1 MGSRMSSNSSAV
13 SALVN
18 GAAKVYAEASA
29 DTDTG
34 DKKKLIKM
42 IQKIQEEEQQEKSNA
57 PYISTSSAHKRF
69 RNRIY
74 DIHDMIYANKLSN
87 IYYINHTQATKEKF
101 NLFSEYLMDE
111 PAIRKDRMIYAIEE
125 YKKTPDNI
133 KYPLSL
139 FFVSA
144 ALNFKPYNS

>member
-1 MGSRMSSNSSAV
+1 MGSRMSLNSSAV
-13 SALVN
+13 TALIN

-42 IQKIQEEEQQEKSNA
+42 IQEEEEQERSNV
-57 PYISTSSAHKRF
+57 PYISSSAEHKRF

-74 DIHDMIYANKLSN
+74 DINDMIYANKLSN
-87 IYYINHTQATKEKF
+87 IYYINHAQATKEKF
-101 NLFSEYLMDE
+101 NFFSECLMDE
-111 PAIRKDRMIYAIEE
+111 PAIKKDRLIYAIEE
-125 YKKTPDNI
+125 YKNTPDNI
-133 KYPLSL
+133 KYPLSV
-139 FFVSA
+139 FFESA

>member
-1 MGSRMSSNSSAV
+1 MGSRMSSNSSTV
-13 SALVN
+13 TALVN

-29 DTDTG
+29 DQG
-34 DKKKLIKM
+34 DKKKFIKI
-42 IQKIQEEEQQEKSNA
+42 IQKLQKEEEQEKSDA

-74 DIHDMIYANKLSN
+74 DVHDMIYANKLSN

-111 PAIRKDRMIYAIEE
+111 PAIKKDRMIYAIEE
-125 YKKTPDNI
+125 YKKTFDNI

>member
-1 MGSRMSSNSSAV
+1 MSSNSSAV
-13 SALVN
+13 TALVN

-29 DTDTG
+29 DQG
-34 DKKKLIKM
+34 DKKKQIKM
-42 IQKIQEEEQQEKSNA
+42 IQEEEKSNA

-74 DIHDMIYANKLSN
+74 DVQDMMYADKLSN
-87 IYYINHTQATKEKF
+87 LYYINHTQATKEKF
-101 NLFSEYLMDE
+101 NFFSEYLMDE
-111 PAIRKDRMIYAIEE
+111 PAIKKERLIYAIEE

-139 FFVSA
+139 FFESA

>member
-13 SALVN
+13 SALMN

-34 DKKKLIKM
+34 DKKKLIK
-42 IQKIQEEEQQEKSNA
+42 IIQEEKSDA
-57 PYISTSSAHKRF
+57 PYISTSSVHKRF

-74 DIHDMIYANKLSN
+74 DVHDMIYADKLSN

-111 PAIRKDRMIYAIEE
+111 PAIRKDRLIYAIEE
-125 YKKTPDNI
+125 YKNTPDTI

-139 FFVSA
+139 FFESA